1 MLMVERTV
9 RYMYALDVGTK
20 MPKKGE
26 KLLVVPPSA
35 LGKEPHAIF
44 WTDRKSD
51 DGKRLFNAGVFRED
65 GTEPPLFQD

>member
-9 RYMYALDVGTK
+9 RYMYALDASIK

-35 LGKEPHAIF
+35 SGKEPHAIF
-44 WTDRKSD
+44 WTALKSD
-51 DGKRLFNAGVFRED
+51 EGKRLFNAGIFRED
-65 GTEPPLFQD
+65 GSEPPLFQV